1 MPPRSR
7 ALLQIAVL
15 ALVWGCNWPV
25 LKMGVS
31 ELAPLTFRALTLPF
45 AALGLLAV
53 ARFSGDAV
61 RIPREHWGKVAV
73 LALLNIAGW
82 NGLVLFGVQLLPA
95 GRSAIIAYTM
105 PLWATI
111 IATLVL
117 HEPLSKRKAAGL
129 GLGMVGMALLLG
141 EEVRAIERA
150 PFGALMIL
158 GAAVVWACGTVLL
171 RKWKPPI
178 PQNTLTGWMM
188 LVGWLPIALTAPFLD
203 PAPLAATLS
212 TISPRAW
219 FAIFYNIVMA
229 GTLAHWAWFTLAR
242 TLPVAVSSISS
253 LPVPVVGV
261 FAGMLMLGERPGPN
275 EWLALG
281 FVVAGLVA
289 VLWTPAKLRAPAS

>member
-1 MPPRSR
+1 VPPRSR

-111 IATLVL
+111 IAAFLL
-117 HEPLSKRKAAGL
+117 NEPLSKRKALGL

-141 EEVRAIERA
+141 EEVRSIERA

-158 GAAVVWACGTVLL
+158 GAAIVWACGTVML
-171 RKWKPPI
+171 RRWKPPI
-178 PQNTLTGWMM
+178 PQNALSGWMM
-188 LVGWLPIALTAPFLD
+188 LLGWLPIALTAPFLD
-203 PAPLAATLS
+203 PAPLAATLA

-242 TLPVAVSSISS
+242 TLPVAVSSIAS

-261 FAGMLMLGERPGPN
+261 FAGMLVLGERPGPN

-289 VLWTPAKLRAPAS
+289 VLWTPAKVRAPSG

>member
-45 AALGLLAV
+45 AALGLLAL

-111 IATLVL
+111 IAAFLL
-117 HEPLSKRKAAGL
+117 HEPLSKRKALGL

-141 EEVRAIERA
+141 EEVRSIERA

-158 GAAVVWACGTVLL
+158 GAAIVWACGTVML
-171 RKWKPPI
+171 RRWKPPI
-178 PQNTLTGWMM
+178 AQNALTGWMM
-188 LVGWLPIALTAPFLD
+188 LLGWLPIALTAPLLD
-203 PAPLAATLS
+203 PAPLAATLA

-242 TLPVAVSSISS
+242 TLPVAVSSIAS

-261 FAGMLMLGERPGPN
+261 FAGMLVLGERPGPN

>member
-1 MPPRSR
+1 MPSNSR

-25 LKMGVS
+25 LKMGVG

-45 AALGLLAV
+45 AALGLLAI
-53 ARFSGDAV
+53 ARASGDAV
-61 RIPREHWGKVAV
+61 RIAREHWGKVAV

-117 HEPLSKRKAAGL
+117 NEPLSKRKAAGL

-141 EEVRAIERA
+141 EEVRSIERA

-171 RKWKPPI
+171 RKWKLPV
-178 PQNTLTGWMM
+178 PQNTLSGWMM
-188 LVGWLPIALTAPFLD
+188 LLGWIPIAVL
-203 PAPLAATLS
+203 APLFSPGPLPELS
-212 TISPRAW
+212 GRAW
-219 FAIFYNIVMA
+219 FALLYNIFLA
-229 GTLAHWAWFTLAR
+229 GTLAHWAWFTLVR
-242 TLPVAVSSISS
+242 TLPVAVSSMSS
-253 LPVPVVGV
+253 LPVPIVGV
-261 FAGMLMLGERPGPN
+261 FAGMLTLGERPGPG
-275 EWLALG
+275 EWAALALVLAAM
-281 FVVAGLVA
+281 FA
-289 VLWTPAKLRAPAS
+289 VLWPGSARTPPERS

>member
-1 MPPRSR
+1 VPPRSR

-25 LKMGVS
+25 LKTGVS

-111 IATLVL
+111 IAAFLL
-117 HEPLSKRKAAGL
+117 NEPLSKRKALGL
-129 GLGMVGMALLLG
+129 GLGMAGMALLLG
-141 EEVRAIERA
+141 EEVRSIERA

-158 GAAVVWACGTVLL
+158 GAAIVWACGTVML
-171 RKWKPPI
+171 RRWKPPI
-178 PQNTLTGWMM
+178 AQNALTGWMM
-188 LVGWLPIALTAPFLD
+188 LLGWLPIALTAPLLD
-203 PAPLAATLS
+203 PAPLAATLA

-242 TLPVAVSSISS
+242 TLPVAVSSIAS

-261 FAGMLMLGERPGPN
+261 FAGMLVLGERPGPN